1 MKWLVIIFMII
12 ASTGYCATIAEQLTA
27 INDAKTAINA
37 AIEAKGVAV
46 DDAPLTDYAELI
58 GNISTGTGINATE
71 TLIATLSSDVQIYDP
86 IYITSASAFKTA
98 NPNYSPSGSTFGIP
112 SMSADGKYLVV
123 PHNGTAVPSAKI
135 AAYKWDSAD
144 ARYELTFAT
153 PGVSGINF
161 AYASAMSADG
171 TYLAIGHNGTIA
183 PTTFLAT
190 LKWDEFDERYELT
203 AAPDT
208 IPAAAVTRVAM
219 SADGTYLAAIYNSS
233 TGIPYLTTYKWN
245 EANNRYEATAAPE
258 ISPGNCSDV
267 TISSNGSYLIVAR
280 TTAPRLICYSWN
292 ETNNR
297 YEVAMAPDIL
307 PDESVF
313 AVAISSDSSTLVAG
327 GLINVYN
334 TFYTYKW
341 DSVDGRYEKTA
352 APEISVTDSI
362 YGVLLSADGTYLVV
376 STKLLQN
383 PINSVFVFKW
393 NATNNRYE
401 RHSNLDISPSVAA
414 GSNYYLAGSSDL
426 GYMAVVSSFGSSA
439 SLMTYKQDISHIEY
453 SAYKANNPST
463 YSHNIAGIGYAT
475 EPDIA
480 GNQIDVRML
489 WWQNFMK
496 GDFTP

>member
-1 MKWLVIIFMII
+1 MKKLAIIFMLMI

-27 INDAKTAINA
+27 INDAKAAINA

-58 GNISTGTGINATE
+58 GDIGTIGINGAR
-71 TLIATLSSDVQIYDP
+71 TLVATLSNDLQAGDSV
-86 IYITSASAFKTA
+86 YITSASAFKTA
-98 NPNYSPSGSTFGIP
+98 DPNIAPVGTILNPPA
-112 SMSADGKYLVV
+112 MSADGKYLVI
-123 PHNGTAVPSAKI
+123 PNNGTTGAAKI

-144 ARYELTFAT
+144 ARYEAT
-153 PGVSGINF
+153 NKPDTVPPGGAVMHGS
-161 AYASAMSADG
+161 SMSADG
-171 TYLAIGHNGTIA
+171 TYLAMGHS
-183 PTTFLAT
+183 TTS
-190 LKWDEFDERYELT
+190 
-203 AAPDT
+203 
-208 IPAAAVTRVAM
+208 IH
-219 SADGTYLAAIYNSS
+219 
-233 TGIPYLTTYKWN
+233 PYLIAYKWN
-245 EANNRYEATAAPE
+245 EANNRYEVTDPPNPAPGSRAEWTAMSADGIYLAALTTSSPYLVTYKWNGANNRYEATATPGTIPSAKCYSVAM
-258 ISPGNCSDV
+258 SPS
-267 TISSNGSYLIVAR
+267 GSYLAIGDGTNKLV
-280 TTAPRLICYSWN
+280 CYSWN

-297 YEVAMAPDIL
+297 YEIATAPDIL
-307 PDESVF
+307 PDGAIR